1 MRLFLPALLV
11 VLFFSAVL
19 GQADATSFVHT
30 YGGLSTDFA
39 HDCCITADNGM
50 ALLVYQTAVGAG
62 GPDFMLMKTDSV
74 GVEQWTKT
82 YGGTGIEVGRSVIE
96 HSLDNGLLM
105 AGWAQSSGAVSAD
118 YMLVKTNSVGVE
130 LWSKT
135 YGGPDNEYAYCV
147 MEHSIDQGFLI
158 VGKTVYSPSTGGR
171 LMMIVKTNSVGV
183 AQWSKV
189 RVCCMY
195 LSRCTCLYA

>member
-30 YGGLSTDFA
+30 YGGLSTDSA

-62 GPDFMLMKTDSV
+62 GPDFMLIKTDSV

-82 YGGTGIEVGRSVIE
+82 YGGSANDGPHSVIE
-96 HSLDNGLLM
+96 HSTDYGFML
-105 AGWAQSSGAVSAD
+105 AGWTQSSGVGLSD
-118 YMLVKTNSVGVE
+118 LMLVKTNSMGVE
-130 LWSKT
+130 LWTKT
-135 YGGPDNEYAYCV
+135 YGGASSEHAMCV
-147 MEHSIDQGFLI
+147 IEHSDQGFVLA
-158 VGKTVYSPSTGGR
+158 GYTVTYGAGDR
-171 LMMIVKTNSVGV
+171 DFMIVKTDSAGV
-183 AQWSKV
+183 EQWTKV
-189 RVCCMY
+189 PCACC
-195 LSRCTCLYA
+195 LLYMVV

>member
-11 VLFFSAVL
+11 VLLFSAVL
-19 GQADATSFVHT
+19 SQADATSFVHT
-30 YGGLSTDFA
+30 YGGLGADTA
-39 HDCCITADNGM
+39 YDCCITADNGM
-50 ALLVYQTAVGAG
+50 ALLGHQSALGAG
-62 GPDFMLMKTDSV
+62 GFDFMLMKTDSV

-82 YGGTGIEVGRSVIE
+82 YGGTGHEIGRSVIE
-96 HSLDNGLLM
+96 HALDNGLLM
-105 AGWAQSSGAVSAD
+105 AGWTRSSGAGGTDYD

-158 VGKTVYSPSTGGR
+158 VGNTGAAGWQ